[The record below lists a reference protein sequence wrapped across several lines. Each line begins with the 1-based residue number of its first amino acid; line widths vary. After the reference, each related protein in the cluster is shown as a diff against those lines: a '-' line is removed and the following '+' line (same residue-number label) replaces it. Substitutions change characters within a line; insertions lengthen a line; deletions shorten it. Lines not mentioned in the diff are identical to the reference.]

1 MTDDIIDKLINIF
14 LTNKVKKILFIFV
27 FAFLLSGCTANK
39 TVTAPSLPPTSS
51 LSSPTS
57 AQSVPLPTG
66 EDIIYTFFELI
77 REKRIADAVSMFSS
91 AAAPDESAKQTWAVN
106 FNTLESISVKSI
118 AEWQKT
124 DWTENIK
131 SYKIIVI
138 AKNKPNPQ
146 FRAWED
152 GENTR
157 WINLIKENNL
167 WKISEI
173 ATGP

>member
-1 MTDDIIDKLINIF
+1 MAGDIIDKSIDIF
-14 LTNKVKKILFIFV
+14 FTNKVKKILFIFV

-39 TVTAPSLPPTSS
+39 TVTAPSLAPASPLPP
-51 LSSPTS
+51 PTS

-66 EDIIYTFFELI
+66 EDIIHTFFELI
-77 REKRIADAVSMFSS
+77 REKRIPDAVSMLSS
-91 AAAPDESAKQTWAVN
+91 AATPDESTKQTWGVN

-118 AEWQKT
+118 AEWQKA
-124 DWTENIK
+124 DWTENKK
-131 SYKIIVI
+131 SYKVVVI

-146 FRAWED
+146 FRAWEN
-152 GENTR
+152 GENTK

>member
-1 MTDDIIDKLINIF
+1 
-14 LTNKVKKILFIFV
+14 
-27 FAFLLSGCTANK
+27 
-39 TVTAPSLPPTSS
+39 
-51 LSSPTS
+51 
-57 AQSVPLPTG
+57 
-66 EDIIYTFFELI
+66 
-77 REKRIADAVSMFSS
+77 MFSS